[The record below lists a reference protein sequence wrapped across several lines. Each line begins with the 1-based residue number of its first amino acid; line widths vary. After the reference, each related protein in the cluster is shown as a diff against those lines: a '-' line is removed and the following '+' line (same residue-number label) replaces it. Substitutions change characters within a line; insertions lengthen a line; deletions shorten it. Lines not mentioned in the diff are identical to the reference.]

1 MRSAED
7 LMWAFRRWSRWVDKA
22 ALVVG
27 FEAETKFVRDS
38 DPDPLWKLD
47 ALVKRGGRPV
57 GMIGFTNDFYEADVW
72 RSHYRPLEEYAGEE
86 WAKPYLEMLIHVI
99 FETNRVENGLARP
112 N

>member
-1 MRSAED
+1 
-7 LMWAFRRWSRWVDKA
+7 
-22 ALVVG
+22 
-27 FEAETKFVRDS
+27 
-38 DPDPLWKLD
+38 
-47 ALVKRGGRPV
+47 
-57 GMIGFTNDFYEADVW
+57 MIGFTNDFYEADVW